1 MMSLTEKLA
10 YIQGLCEGLALDET
24 KPETKLINAMI
35 DLIDD
40 IALTVADLDDELAV
54 VTEQVDLIDEDLE
67 SLEEDFYED
76 EELCMEDYET
86 TDGAYSIQSL
96 RVDNFSGSI
105 YYTERQSPSGKGQT
119 VRRDIT
125 NLPIRTYATLA
136 VGLITAVIILL
147 RLKKK
152 GILCKKKQSTE

>member
-1 MMSLTEKLA
+1 MTLTEKAAYLKGLA
-10 YIQGLCEGLALDET
+10 SGLALDEN

-76 EELCMEDYET
+76 EEDEEDDLIKITCPNCGDEIYIDDAILNDGELQCPNCGET
-86 TDGAYSIQSL
+86 LEFELECDCDCDDCDCGCGA
-96 RVDNFSGSI
+96 
-105 YYTERQSPSGKGQT
+105 E
-119 VRRDIT
+119 
-125 NLPIRTYATLA
+125 
-136 VGLITAVIILL
+136 
-147 RLKKK
+147 
-152 GILCKKKQSTE
+152 E

>member
-1 MMSLTEKLA
+1 MTLTEKAA
-10 YIQGLCEGLALDET
+10 YLKGLASGLSLDES

-76 EELCMEDYET
+76 EDDEDEDLIKITCPNCGDDIYIDDAILNDGELQCPNCGET
-86 TDGAYSIQSL
+86 L
-96 RVDNFSGSI
+96 EF
-105 YYTERQSPSGKGQT
+105 
-119 VRRDIT
+119 DIDCCDCDCDDCDCCGEEQD
-125 NLPIRTYATLA
+125 A
-136 VGLITAVIILL
+136 
-147 RLKKK
+147 
-152 GILCKKKQSTE
+152 

>member
-1 MMSLTEKLA
+1 MTLTEKAA
-10 YIQGLCEGLALDET
+10 YLKGLASGLSLDET

-76 EELCMEDYET
+76 EDDEDEDLIKITCPNCGDDIYIDDAILNDGELQCPNCGET
-86 TDGAYSIQSL
+86 LEFDLDCCDCDCDCDCCSDEQ
-96 RVDNFSGSI
+96 DN
-105 YYTERQSPSGKGQT
+105 
-119 VRRDIT
+119 
-125 NLPIRTYATLA
+125 
-136 VGLITAVIILL
+136 
-147 RLKKK
+147 
-152 GILCKKKQSTE
+152 

>member
-1 MMSLTEKLA
+1 MTLTEKAAYLKGLA
-10 YIQGLCEGLALDET
+10 SGLALDES

-76 EELCMEDYET
+76 EDEDDENEDLIKITCPNCGDDIYIDDAILNDGELQCPNCGET
-86 TDGAYSIQSL
+86 L
-96 RVDNFSGSI
+96 EF
-105 YYTERQSPSGKGQT
+105 
-119 VRRDIT
+119 DIDCCDCDCDDCDCC
-125 NLPIRTYATLA
+125 
-136 VGLITAVIILL
+136 GEE
-147 RLKKK
+147 
-152 GILCKKKQSTE
+152 QDD

>member
-1 MMSLTEKLA
+1 MTLTEKAAYLKGLA
-10 YIQGLCEGLALDET
+10 SGLALDET

-76 EELCMEDYET
+76 EEDDEDDELIKITCPNCGDDIYIDDAILNDGELQCPNCGET
-86 TDGAYSIQSL
+86 LEFDLDCCDCDCDCEDCDCCSDEQ
-96 RVDNFSGSI
+96 D
-105 YYTERQSPSGKGQT
+105 
-119 VRRDIT
+119 D
-125 NLPIRTYATLA
+125 
-136 VGLITAVIILL
+136 
-147 RLKKK
+147 
-152 GILCKKKQSTE
+152 

>member
-1 MMSLTEKLA
+1 MTLTEKAAYLKGLA
-10 YIQGLCEGLALDET
+10 SGLALDEN

-76 EELCMEDYET
+76 EEDEEDDLIKITCPNCGDEIYIDDAILNDGELQCPNCGET
-86 TDGAYSIQSL
+86 LEFELECDCDCDDCDCGC
-96 RVDNFSGSI
+96 G
-105 YYTERQSPSGKGQT
+105 E
-119 VRRDIT
+119 
-125 NLPIRTYATLA
+125 
-136 VGLITAVIILL
+136 
-147 RLKKK
+147 
-152 GILCKKKQSTE
+152 EE

>member
-1 MMSLTEKLA
+1 MTLTEKAAYLKGLA
-10 YIQGLCEGLALDET
+10 SGLALDES

-76 EELCMEDYET
+76 EDDEEEDLIKITCPNCGDDIYIDDAILNDGELQCPNCGET
-86 TDGAYSIQSL
+86 L
-96 RVDNFSGSI
+96 EF
-105 YYTERQSPSGKGQT
+105 
-119 VRRDIT
+119 DIDCCDCDCDDCDCC
-125 NLPIRTYATLA
+125 ADE
-136 VGLITAVIILL
+136 
-147 RLKKK
+147 
-152 GILCKKKQSTE
+152 QDD